1 MNVLSPSRDFLSLR
15 SKVVPQGRI
24 LSALL
29 MLLQR
34 RSRIEDLNSAR
45 KSVPA
50 GQQLNVIIRRV
61 RRDKNKKT

>member
-15 SKVVPQGRI
+15 SKVVSQGRI